1 MLYLINNYIQENIP
15 AAVDSKEFWSYAS
28 SEAVEEFLQSY
39 VIPDKLNT
47 MANGYTET
55 MVQELEDH
63 IISTDDAT
71 GFNLLDSV
79 DVKVATI
86 IVLIKVCTDSVFVTS
101 QNQ

>member
-1 MLYLINNYIQENIP
+1 MLYLIINYIQKNIP
-15 AAVDSKEFWSYAS
+15 AAVDPKEFWSYAS
-28 SEAVEEFLQSY
+28 FEAVEEFLESY

-63 IISTDDAT
+63 IIYTDDIE
-71 GFNLLDSV
+71 GLNLLDSV

-86 IVLIKVCTDSVFVTS
+86 IVLMKVCTDSVFVTS
-101 QNQ
+101 